1 MHASLQRD
9 RLKDLPATVQ
19 GVATAAADGS
29 FEDFKR
35 LRQIIFVDKTHTSEA
50 VLPVIYQCL
59 DPAKIPTVDVGA
71 PCRAVP
77 VAVLALKTLLA
88 TIVPPGVASDLWPR
102 VWAWFQFLDTQRVN
116 IRGMKLVVLRQGFYT
131 IVGCLWASLTYET
144 DTELDSLRF
153 VFALLATV
161 DMSNLVEV
169 MEGAEGSFEVL
180 AHLVIHQITLPSG
193 SEDQPVT
200 QLHLDLLRDV
210 LIFATNVA
218 GVADDGIGPP
228 NAARSLIECLV
239 MRGVL
244 KITVSMA
251 KLSLTTEPDPAPAL
265 SHFFQFLRAL
275 FGLRNMHAVIPA
287 AVTGGLL
294 GCIVRCAHRPPL
306 RMTHHHLM
314 SLLMKN
320 LSASTVYAEVLLT
333 IKDGL
338 ASIAP
343 ILAEMTPELE
353 RSVVFGSWTYF
364 VRLVEQRLEILQ
376 SILMTPRRTCD
387 NLACNKKDWKDA
399 FQKCSRCKHF
409 YYCSKECQSADWHA
423 GGHRAACAAYSE
435 HSLSEQHNLTLLDRA
450 FMRAV
455 LDQEYA
461 SCKAQILTKQSS
473 A

>member
-9 RLKDLPATVQ
+9 RLKELPATVQ

-29 FEDFKR
+29 FEDLKR

-50 VLPVIYQCL
+50 ALPVIYQCL
-59 DPAKIPTVDVGA
+59 DPAEIPTVDVGA

-77 VAVLALKTLLA
+77 VAVLALKTLRT
-88 TIVPPGVASDLWPR
+88 TIVPPGAASDLWPR
-102 VWAWFQFLDTQRVN
+102 VWAWFQFLDTKRVN
-116 IRGMKLVVLRQGFYT
+116 IRGMKLVVLRCACRFRREERVPLMNSTQGFYT
-131 IVGCLWASLTYET
+131 IVGCLWASLPYET
-144 DTELDSLRF
+144 DAELDSLRF

-169 MEGAEGSFEVL
+169 MEGAGGSFEIL
-180 AHLVIHQITLPSG
+180 ARLVIRQITLTSG
-193 SEDQPVT
+193 SEDQHIT
-200 QLHLDLLRDV
+200 QLRLDLLRDV

-218 GVADDGIGPP
+218 AVADDGIGPQ
-228 NAARSLIECLV
+228 NAARSLVECLV
-239 MRGVL
+239 MQGVL
-244 KITVSMA
+244 KMIVSMA

-265 SHFFQFLRAL
+265 SRCFQFLRAL

-294 GCIVRCAHRPPL
+294 GCIVLCAHRPPL
-306 RMTHHHLM
+306 GMTHHHLV
-314 SLLMKN
+314 SLLMMN

-333 IKDGL
+333 IKDSL
-338 ASIAP
+338 AGIAE
-343 ILAEMTPELE
+343 ILAEVTPELE
-353 RSVVFGSWTYF
+353 KSVVFRSWTYF

-435 HSLSEQHNLTLLDRA
+435 HSLT
-450 FMRAV
+450 
-455 LDQEYA
+455 
-461 SCKAQILTKQSS
+461 
-473 A
+473 